1 MQRRMFGTDGI
12 RGTSNTYPM
21 TAEVALAL
29 GRAAGGLFRRAA
41 QHGRRHEN
49 RVVIGKDT
57 RLSGY
62 MIENALAAGFLSAGM
77 RVMLTGPVPTPAVA
91 FLTRSLRAD
100 LGVMVSASHNP
111 FEDNGI
117 KLFGPDGFK
126 LSDALEAEIE
136 ARMDAMAADGEAEP
150 DEIGRAMRYEDAR
163 GRYVEN
169 LKSSFPRGAELG
181 GRKIVVDCANG
192 SAYHIAP
199 ELFFELGAEVVG
211 IGVRPNGR
219 NINADCGSTYPETI
233 KAAVLE
239 HGADLG
245 IALDGDADRLI
256 LVDERG
262 QLVDGDQLL
271 ALIAQSWM
279 ADGRLRGDGVVA
291 TLMSNFGLEGF
302 LKGLGLDLHRT
313 RVGDRYVVERMRE
326 GGFNVGGEQS
336 GHIVLSDFA
345 TTGDG
350 LLAAL
355 QVLAV
360 LCRSQRPMS
369 EIGRSFAPL
378 PQQLRNVRVASAI
391 DLHGPVLAPVLAANE
406 ARLAGRGRLV
416 VRPSGTEPL
425 IRVMVEADDEALL
438 EDVIANVADAIERVT
453 AAV

>member
-12 RGTSNTYPM
+12 RGTSNTHPM

-29 GRAAGGLFRRAA
+29 GRAAGGLFRRAG

-62 MIENALAAGFLSAGM
+62 MIENALTAGFLSAGM

-111 FEDNGI
+111 YEDNGI

-136 ARMDAMAADGEAEP
+136 ARMEAMAADGEAPP

-211 IGVRPNGR
+211 LGVQPNGR
-219 NINADCGSTYPETI
+219 NINAGCGSTYPETI

-239 HGADLG
+239 HKADLG

-256 LVDERG
+256 LVDEQG

-302 LKGLGLDLHRT
+302 LRGLGLDLHRT

-360 LCRSQRPMS
+360 LCRSQR
-369 EIGRSFAPL
+369 
-378 PQQLRNVRVASAI
+378 
-391 DLHGPVLAPVLAANE
+391 
-406 ARLAGRGRLV
+406 
-416 VRPSGTEPL
+416 
-425 IRVMVEADDEALL
+425 
-438 EDVIANVADAIERVT
+438 
-453 AAV
+453 